1 MIEDNIRESPK
12 KQKKD
17 KEEMEHHIE
26 SIKKENVETLK
37 NFEK

>member
-17 KEEMEHHIE
+17 KEEMEYHIE

-37 NFEK
+37 NFKK